1 MSLDLIPAELLFSF
15 HDAILPW
22 FFILLVVMYW
32 CCHSW
37 NSSFLLNSV
46 LLAFSRRYILCYCY
60 YLGVC
65 EVEPAL
71 LFVLLLV
78 SKFLN
83 LYILSDS
90 YNSSC
95 WKSLCR
101 FWGSG
106 LYFVLMVSALLTD
119 CCLFSKYSP
128 STSPFSHRYT
138 EQHAQRELRGGMG
151 LALSGL
157 GDLLRG
163 YPVVVLSEA
172 HGWNSCW
179 AQSFLTW
186 FAMLTCFFSNIIPLP
201 GSGLIQ
207 FLPDSQGLGY
217 FVGSPGSSACTEVFL
232 SCQLHW
238 WAGLLSPLV

>member
-1 MSLDLIPAELLFSF
+1 M
-15 HDAILPW
+15 
-22 FFILLVVMYW
+22 
-32 CCHSW
+32 
-37 NSSFLLNSV
+37 
-46 LLAFSRRYILCYCY
+46 
-60 YLGVC
+60 
-65 EVEPAL
+65 
-71 LFVLLLV
+71 LLLV

-106 LYFVLMVSALLTD
+106 FYFVLMVSALLTD

-138 EQHAQRELRGGMG
+138 EQHAQRELEGRYGLSTQWIGGS
-151 LALSGL
+151 AQRIPSG
-157 GDLLRG
+157 GTLRG
-163 YPVVVLSEA
+163 SWMEFLLS
-172 HGWNSCW
+172 
-179 AQSFLTW
+179 TV
-186 FAMLTCFFSNIIPLP
+186 FFNMVCNAYLLLSNIIPLP

-217 FVGSPGSSACTEVFL
+217 FVGSPWFFSLYRGFSVLSAALVGRTSKSL
-232 SCQLHW
+232 SVK
-238 WAGLLSPLV
+238 S